1 MDIKYVLNAYNSYVK
16 VIKVVNALY
25 VDKKI
30 GFNFNKMKLYNSNDY
45 LLFQNLIFAS
55 QHSFN
60 YISKLVTNILL
71 KLLNHNNK
79 II

>member
-16 VIKVVNALY
+16 MIKVVNALY

-60 YISKLVTNILL
+60 YISKLVINILI
-71 KLLNHNNK
+71 K
-79 II
+79 